1 MQQPRWQI
9 AVSTKDEEFVKRV
22 HALKQSGFSYSDM
35 LIAGVDA
42 LEGKIKTNSPTEN

>member
-35 LIAGVDA
+35 LIAGVEA
-42 LEGKIKTNSPTEN
+42 LEGRLNSPSE